1 MNPPKKGIVVDGATK
16 GNPGP
21 SEYRGIDLE
30 TGELL
35 FHQKLGIATN
45 NIAEFCALGHA
56 ILYASDKGFKI
67 TIYSD
72 SQTAISWIR
81 KKKVNSKLPDN
92 PKTQKAI
99 DYVCRIESA
108 LNQVIGEIKSDGID
122 LYVKGNAEIIVSKW
136 YSSEYGEIPADFG
149 NKK

>member
-1 MNPPKKGIVVDGATK
+1 MNPPKKGIVVDGATR

-30 TGELL
+30 TGEIL
-35 FHQKLGIATN
+35 FYQKIGIATN

-56 ILYASDKGFKI
+56 ILLMLEKNKKT

-81 KKKVNSKLPDN
+81 KTKANSTLPESE
-92 PKTQKAI
+92 KTQKAK
-99 DYVCRIESA
+99 DYVQRIEQKLREKRIQSNGVD
-108 LNQVIGEIKSDGID
+108 LFIGEPHNQIR
-122 LYVKGNAEIIVSKW
+122 VEKW
-136 YSSEYGEIPADFG
+136 HTSEFGEIPADFG